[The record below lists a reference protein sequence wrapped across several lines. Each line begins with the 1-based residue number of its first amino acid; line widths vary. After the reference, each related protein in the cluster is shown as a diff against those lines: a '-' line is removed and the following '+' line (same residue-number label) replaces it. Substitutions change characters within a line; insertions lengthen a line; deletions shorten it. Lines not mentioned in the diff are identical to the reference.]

1 MTHHIQELGLNLIPA
16 EPRHRGFVIST
27 WVRSAAE
34 SWKKKMPYSVVVNG
48 ESKAAESLYPL
59 VHVLTSDGDSI
70 HGWCCGSA
78 GLLHYAYVPPE
89 LRGSGIGQL
98 MVRFVCGPEVT
109 YTRDSIWCRK
119 MYTSNNFNPYKC
131 LDIK

>member
-1 MTHHIQELGLNLIPA
+1 LSHHIQELGLTLVPA

-34 SWKKKMPYSVVVNG
+34 SWKKKMPYSVVVDG
-48 ESKAAESLYPL
+48 ESKAAERLYPY

-70 HGWCCGSA
+70 HGWCCGKP

-89 LRGSGIGQL
+89 LRGSGIGGL
-98 MVRFVCGPEVT
+98 MVRAVCGPDVT
-109 YTRDSIWCRK
+109 YTRDSLWCRK
-119 MYTSNNFNPYKC
+119 MYTNSKFNPYRC
-131 LDIK
+131 LE